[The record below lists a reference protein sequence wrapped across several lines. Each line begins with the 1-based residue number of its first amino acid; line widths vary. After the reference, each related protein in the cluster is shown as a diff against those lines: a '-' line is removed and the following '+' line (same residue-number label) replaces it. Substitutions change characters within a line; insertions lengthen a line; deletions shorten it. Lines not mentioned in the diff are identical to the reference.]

1 MLRAYNLKKMKFN
14 WGFGVFA
21 LYTVFVILILFLV
34 YKSTTT
40 KVDLVTEDYY
50 QQELKY
56 QDRID
61 QKRNAARLE
70 HGLKHEVSGATIFLA
85 FPPDH
90 KSAGG
95 TVMVYRPSNKAY
107 DKMFDIKLDVNSKMV
122 ITMENSPVGLYKLKI
137 DWSNNNTGYY
147 VEEDIYLSK

>member
-1 MLRAYNLKKMKFN
+1 MKFN
-14 WGFGVFA
+14 WGVGVFT
-21 LYTVFVILILFLV
+21 LYGAFVLLILFLV
-34 YKSTTT
+34 YKSTST

-56 QDRID
+56 QDKID
-61 QKRNAARLE
+61 QKSNAASLE
-70 HGLKHEVSGATIFLA
+70 QGLKHEVSGSTIFLA

-90 KSAGG
+90 QSASG

-107 DKMFDIKLDVNSKMV
+107 DKYFDIELDENSKMV
-122 ITMENSPVGLYKLKI
+122 IIMEKSPIGLYKLKI
-137 DWSNNNTGYY
+137 DWSNNDIDYY